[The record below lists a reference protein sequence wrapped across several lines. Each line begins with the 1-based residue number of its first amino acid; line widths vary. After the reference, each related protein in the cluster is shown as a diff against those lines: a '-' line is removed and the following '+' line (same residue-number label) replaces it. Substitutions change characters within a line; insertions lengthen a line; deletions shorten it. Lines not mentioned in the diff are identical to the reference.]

1 MVDVIYS
8 CVKTRIPVSTA
19 GFPEELA
26 NNENERHVTQTLPS
40 DSSWFTVCFLLTSDD
55 PKGLFFT
62 ETDL

>member
-19 GFPEELA
+19 GFPEGLA
-26 NNENERHVTQTLPS
+26 NNENELMLPS
-40 DSSWFTVCFLLTSDD
+40 DNSWFTVCFLLTSDD